1 MNYFEFYNIPFSLN
15 VDEKLLK
22 QRFYENSMKHHPDFF
37 TLDGIEKQ
45 MEALEVSTL
54 NNKAYNTLKDFDR
67 RLKYILEEKSVLKE
81 EGSNNLPQEFLM
93 EMMKVNEAVM
103 DLQFD
108 FDEEKHTNILEEVKT
123 TKAELKSTIDKIIP
137 KTEDQIT
144 SEDFEELRNYYLKS
158 KYLIRLTDNMK
169 AVKPS

>member
-1 MNYFEFYNIPFSLN
+1 
-15 VDEKLLK
+15 
-22 QRFYENSMKHHPDFF
+22 MKHHPDFF

-108 FDEEKHTNILEEVKT
+108 FDEEKHTNILRSQNDKGR
-123 TKAELKSTIDKIIP
+123 AEINHR
-137 KTEDQIT
+137 Q
-144 SEDFEELRNYYLKS
+144 
-158 KYLIRLTDNMK
+158 DN
-169 AVKPS
+169 S